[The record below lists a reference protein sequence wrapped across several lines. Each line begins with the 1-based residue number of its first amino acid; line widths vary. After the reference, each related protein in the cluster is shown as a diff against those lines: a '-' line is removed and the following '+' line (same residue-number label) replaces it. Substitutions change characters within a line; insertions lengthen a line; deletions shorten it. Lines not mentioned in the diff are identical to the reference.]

1 YIRLAAK
8 LKELTQADHLAL
20 YTVAEFTDQFVVRAT
35 TQDAPSQF
43 QDVQLAVDLNLAPGQ
58 IKHRCEQAI
67 ASIESTG
74 TQARFANVILI
85 ESGRVVGIIAL
96 AHSLANS
103 LVEVQARAEEVA
115 PYVASMIQEELRM
128 EIERRRLRETE
139 LLYDIASIAS
149 GSESVANLASRVARE
164 LFASLP
170 ADQVS
175 VHWLDSGTP
184 INVASV
190 GANMR
195 MLDAIIEHAWQNEE
209 DWELHLFDAR
219 ADARIDAS
227 AALKNRIGSGAVV
240 PLVGAEGPIGL
251 LVAATHTRGAIDSP
265 QLESLR
271 IAAIELS
278 RAILRLEGTS
288 AKHQGL
294 MTPTEFAR
302 AVGKDR
308 GAFVFFEPIRRDHLV
323 EVFGRTAVEHC
334 LQKLA
339 RQIRQKLPDGG
350 CICRRDQGDFLVFLP
365 GTSMDRAAKWSD
377 ETCGGAA
384 LIPVRSVDGTASI
397 PLALRSKVAEFD
409 RQEHGVFDAVS
420 A

>member
-1 YIRLAAK
+1 
-8 LKELTQADHLAL
+8 
-20 YTVAEFTDQFVVRAT
+20 
-35 TQDAPSQF
+35 
-43 QDVQLAVDLNLAPGQ
+43 
-58 IKHRCEQAI
+58 
-67 ASIESTG
+67 
-74 TQARFANVILI
+74 
-85 ESGRVVGIIAL
+85 VVGIIAL
-96 AHSLANS
+96 AHSLANT
-103 LVEVQARAEEVA
+103 LAEVQSRAEEVA
-115 PYVASMIQEELRM
+115 PYVASMIQEELRL
-128 EIERRRLRETE
+128 EVERRRLRETE
-139 LLYDIASIAS
+139 LLYDIASITS
-149 GSESVANLASRVARE
+149 GSESVANLSSRVARE

-175 VHWLDSGTP
+175 VHLLDSGTP
-184 INVASV
+184 MNVASV

-195 MLDAIIEHAWQNEE
+195 VLDAILEQPWTKDE

-219 ADARIDAS
+219 ADARIDPS
-227 AALKNRIGSGAVV
+227 AALKNRIGSCAVV
-240 PLVGAEGPIGL
+240 PLVGTHGPIGL
-251 LVAATHTRGAIDSP
+251 LVAASHTRGAIDSP

-271 IAAIELS
+271 IAAVELS

-288 AKHQGL
+288 VKHQGL
-294 MTPTEFAR
+294 MNPAEFAQ

-365 GTSMDRAAKWSD
+365 HASMDRAAKWAN
-377 ETCGGAA
+377 EICGGAA